1 MLIRLFVKYDP
12 GSHLP
17 SFAATIPGFKC
28 QECLNHHL
36 QTPIHSNRIP
46 PVPINYLAAV
56 KVCTT
61 NPHDCHTIAI
71 VITGFL
77 HKAVMTKTLIVFHFL
92 LT

>member
-36 QTPIHSNRIP
+36 QTPIHSNRILP
-46 PVPINYLAAV
+46 PVPLN
-56 KVCTT
+56 
-61 NPHDCHTIAI
+61 
-71 VITGFL
+71 
-77 HKAVMTKTLIVFHFL
+77 
-92 LT
+92 